1 VHILIE
7 ENLEMLGDV
16 LLITEK
22 HEKAADQILDRL
34 GKVES
39 DKMVIAIGGESGS
52 GKSELAHVLSR
63 RLKNRGELAKI
74 LHIDNYYKVSPQDR
88 TAWRMKHGVERI
100 GLSEYDWDL
109 INQNVAEFRENKKAV
124 MPCIDLLT
132 DQEDELITNFNGI
145 KYLVVEGLYS
155 LNVDAELRI
164 FINLTYHETKKAQ
177 ILRGKEPQN
186 KFRLL
191 VLQREH
197 EVVQSLKPSAD
208 LLVSKNFDVGEP

>member
-1 VHILIE
+1 
-7 ENLEMLGDV
+7 MLGDV

>member
-1 VHILIE
+1 
-7 ENLEMLGDV
+7 MLGDV

-22 HEKAADQILDRL
+22 HEKAVDQILDRL
-34 GKVES
+34 GKVEL

-88 TAWRMKHGVERI
+88 TSWRKKHGIERV
-100 GLSEYDWDL
+100 GLSEYDWNL
-109 INQNVAEFRENKKAV
+109 INQNIAEFRANKKAV

-132 DQEDELITNFNGI
+132 DQEDKLITNFEGI

-155 LNVDAELRI
+155 LTVDAELRI
-164 FINLTYHETKKAQ
+164 FIDLTYHETKKAQ

-186 KFRLL
+186 KFRLQ

-208 LLVSKNFDVGEP
+208 LLVTGDFDVTEP